1 MFKCSSESPSILTMR
16 FTSSSERS
24 EDWFGILITEWH
36 CDGAV
41 LWSWAFLISLSRS
54 PTGLSAAAGIGVDD
68 LRRLCILRL
77 SFVKGWGPDYPR
89 QSIKHTP
96 CWVEVH
102 LHRAL
107 QLLDEVLHTMPLADP
122 GPANWGPSPCS
133 NSNLDSMN
141 VRTQTHMFGYFCFR
155 PNMWSNWYT
164 KQINQKHSKI

>member
-1 MFKCSSESPSILTMR
+1 MLTWVSFNHNHALYKQQR
-16 FTSSSERS
+16 VI
-24 EDWFGILITEWH
+24 WFGIFMTLIWQQE
-36 CDGAV
+36 
-41 LWSWAFLISLSRS
+41 FLISLSCS

-122 GPANWGPSPCS
+122 GPANWGPRPCS

-141 VRTQTHMFGYFCFR
+141 VCTQTHVWIFLLQAKYA
-155 PNMWSNWYT
+155 
-164 KQINQKHSKI
+164 I

>member
-1 MFKCSSESPSILTMR
+1 MFI
-16 FTSSSERS
+16 
-24 EDWFGILITEWH
+24 
-36 CDGAV
+36 A
-41 LWSWAFLISLSRS
+41 
-54 PTGLSAAAGIGVDD
+54 GLSAAAGIGVDD

-122 GPANWGPSPCS
+122 GPANWEEQYTAYTQHAETGLTTVSVQTTLDATVWFALLETQWKHHR
-133 NSNLDSMN
+133 NSLL
-141 VRTQTHMFGYFCFR
+141 
-155 PNMWSNWYT
+155 
-164 KQINQKHSKI
+164 

>member
-1 MFKCSSESPSILTMR
+1 MYKISYPYHYCGPKPWCIDTYIW
-16 FTSSSERS
+16 TSSS
-24 EDWFGILITEWH
+24 
-36 CDGAV
+36 C
-41 LWSWAFLISLSRS
+41 LWLSISLNSVS
-54 PTGLSAAAGIGVDD
+54 CLWPTGLSAAAGIGVDD

-122 GPANWGPSPCS
+122 GPTNWGATPRPH
-133 NSNLDSMN
+133 LRLEPTN
-141 VRTQTHMFGYFCFR
+141 VLWLFLWR
-155 PNMWSNWYT
+155 PNMYCVWYFQS
-164 KQINQKHSKI
+164 KSINQ

>member
-1 MFKCSSESPSILTMR
+1 MLSDLFSSLIDFL
-16 FTSSSERS
+16 SSVAWLWEC
-24 EDWFGILITEWH
+24 LI
-36 CDGAV
+36 
-41 LWSWAFLISLSRS
+41 
-54 PTGLSAAAGIGVDD
+54 PGLSAAAGIGVDD

-122 GPANWGPSPCS
+122 GPANWEPTIHS
-133 NSNLDSMN
+133 
-141 VRTQTHMFGYFCFR
+141 
-155 PNMWSNWYT
+155 
-164 KQINQKHSKI
+164 KHSPHRYWTHYSKRAKRITCYSVQSLESQWKHHRNSLL